1 MITLAIKSQSS
12 EKVYIYDKI
21 RKASCGFDDNHPLVC
36 CPSSDENNYSPHEFE
51 EEDEDEKPWI
61 WDTTKL
67 NNNKYFLE
75 NSKKKKII
83 PKFNYG
89 FEEFPGYEQN
99 LVDFEDPHTRKN
111 CPPSFEDGF
120 EDEINI
126 NSRRKQFKPII
137 DPHGYDSFDALY
149 GYPAPSGFKFS
160 KLDPTVEPPVTK
172 RIEIDYKSKQLNS
185 EYCGLSVN
193 TRIVGGKDSGPGQF
207 PWIARVGYKN
217 KTSQKVSYRCAGSLI
232 SDRYVITAAHCVTNL
247 IDSLELSHIRIGE
260 VRGKRKID
268 CSKNPVLC
276 RVHQD
281 YEIEQIIPHP
291 NYDSPKYANDIALI
305 RISRPDEGVPLTPIC
320 LPFNNLAL
328 RDIELTG
335 SLAIVAGWSSN
346 IAGTH
351 QSELLVNKKPSLQYV
366 RLPIVNRSKCALT
379 YAQFSANSWTPI
391 FIQPSQI
398 CVQGRENMDACQGD
412 SGGPLMDDGSSDNR
426 FRYTLLGLVSFGPRT
441 CGVSNFPGVYTRVAS
456 FLDWITSNIQL

>member
-1 MITLAIKSQSS
+1 MFKIRVSYKFCVISFVIYFISMHLANALPEYRFSHLDSSPNPEINYFFEKDCECVKLRDCKTMITLAIKSQSS

-217 KTSQKVSYRCAGSLI
+217 K
-232 SDRYVITAAHCVTNL
+232 
-247 IDSLELSHIRIGE
+247 
-260 VRGKRKID
+260 
-268 CSKNPVLC
+268 SK
-276 RVHQD
+276 
-281 YEIEQIIPHP
+281 
-291 NYDSPKYANDIALI
+291 
-305 RISRPDEGVPLTPIC
+305 
-320 LPFNNLAL
+320 
-328 RDIELTG
+328 
-335 SLAIVAGWSSN
+335 
-346 IAGTH
+346 
-351 QSELLVNKKPSLQYV
+351 
-366 RLPIVNRSKCALT
+366 
-379 YAQFSANSWTPI
+379 
-391 FIQPSQI
+391 
-398 CVQGRENMDACQGD
+398 
-412 SGGPLMDDGSSDNR
+412 
-426 FRYTLLGLVSFGPRT
+426 
-441 CGVSNFPGVYTRVAS
+441 
-456 FLDWITSNIQL
+456 